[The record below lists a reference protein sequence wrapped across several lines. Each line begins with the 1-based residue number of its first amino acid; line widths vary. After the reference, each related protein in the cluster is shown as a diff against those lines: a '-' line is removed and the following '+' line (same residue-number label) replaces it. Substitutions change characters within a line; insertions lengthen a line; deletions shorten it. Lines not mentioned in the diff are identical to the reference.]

1 MEQAFCYYSQMAP
14 TGYSVTVR
22 LDVTR
27 TRAALRDRGLKFF
40 PAYVYLATRAV
51 GTRPEL
57 RVALQDGVLGRWE
70 QLTPAYPCLHRENGT
85 TSLLWS
91 AYHPD
96 FAAFYCGMEAD
107 RAQYGAD
114 PGLLTRKGPPP
125 PNAYVVSCIPWFS
138 FESFSLHNHGLR
150 DYYVPSLE
158 AGGFDE
164 GPDGVRMP
172 LSVTAHHA
180 TTEGWRLK
188 LFFEELQRLL
198 DTPSDWLGEAT

>member
-1 MEQAFCYYSQMAP
+1 M
-14 TGYSVTVR
+14 R

-27 TRAALRDRGLKFF
+27 TRAALRNRGLKFF

-96 FAAFYCGMEAD
+96 FATFYRGMEAD

-114 PGLLTRKGPPP
+114 GAEKPPFLNLPPP
-125 PNAYVVSCIPWFS
+125 CPRANRCSARHEW
-138 FESFSLHNHGLR
+138 E
-150 DYYVPSLE
+150 
-158 AGGFDE
+158 
-164 GPDGVRMP
+164 
-172 LSVTAHHA
+172 
-180 TTEGWRLK
+180 
-188 LFFEELQRLL
+188 
-198 DTPSDWLGEAT
+198 